1 MVGLYIFGGLIVVGI
16 GALLF
21 IQRKWSRA
29 TKTEVRIREA
39 KIENERI
46 EEAAKADARVKS

>member
-1 MVGLYIFGGLIVVGI
+1 MVGLYIFGGLIVIGI
-16 GALLF
+16 VALLF

-39 KIENERI
+39 NIENERV
-46 EEAAKADARVKS
+46 EEAAKSEARGKS

>member
-1 MVGLYIFGGLIVVGI
+1 MVGLYIFGGLVVVGI
-16 GALLF
+16 VAIF
-21 IQRKWSRA
+21 VFQRKWSRA

-46 EEAAKADARVKS
+46 EEAAKAADRGKS

>member
-16 GALLF
+16 GAVLF
-21 IQRKWSRA
+21 FQRKWSRA
-29 TKTEVRIREA
+29 TKTEVRTREA

-46 EEAAKADARVKS
+46 EEAAKAQTRGKS

>member
-1 MVGLYIFGGLIVVGI
+1 MIGLYIFGGLIVVGI
-16 GALLF
+16 VVIF
-21 IQRKWSRA
+21 VFQRKWSRA

-46 EEAAKADARVKS
+46 EEAAKATARVKS

>member
-16 GALLF
+16 ATLLF

-29 TKTEVRIREA
+29 AKTEVRIREA
-39 KIENERI
+39 NIENERI
-46 EEAAKADARVKS
+46 EEAAKAAARGNS